1 MGHIRYA
8 SDVGAP
14 VEVAFA
20 YTDNHLFVPDWMF
33 GIASFEP
40 IGEAG
45 HGPGARYTAFVQLGL
60 WHPAV
65 ECEITE
71 YRRNAVIG
79 YTLRRRRP
87 GKVAPAQDSGSTT
100 AAVGTSA
107 AATAQAAAAAPGAAT
122 LTLRVDPLGYGRSV
136 LTFEVDYPPLR
147 GWPVRPA
154 AKAVDAAVRGVV
166 RRSEAQLRREIED
179 FHGTDLVG
187 RIA

>member
-1 MGHIRYA
+1 MGHHIRYA

-14 VEVAFA
+14 VEVAFT

-33 GIASFEP
+33 GVATFEP
-40 IGEAG
+40 VGDAG
-45 HGPGARYTAFVQLGL
+45 HGPGAVYAATFRLGL
-60 WHPAV
+60 WRPTL

-87 GKVAPAQDSGSTT
+87 GKTAPARD
-100 AAVGTSA
+100 
-107 AATAQAAAAAPGAAT
+107 APILAT
-122 LTLRVDPLGYGRSV
+122 LTLRFDPLGYGRSV
-136 LTFEVDYPPLR
+136 LTSEAGYPPAR
-147 GWPVRPA
+147 RPA
-154 AKAVDAAVRGVV
+154 GPVAKAVDTLIQIAV
-166 RRSEAQLRREIED
+166 RRSEAQLRREIEE

>member
-14 VEVAFA
+14 VEVAFT

-33 GIASFEP
+33 GIAAFEP
-40 IGEAG
+40 VGEAG
-45 HGPGARYTAFVQLGL
+45 HGPGAVYAATFRLGL
-60 WHPAV
+60 WHPTV
-65 ECEITE
+65 DCEITE

-87 GKVAPAQDSGSTT
+87 GKVAPAQDQE
-100 AAVGTSA
+100 ARPAL
-107 AATAQAAAAAPGAAT
+107 AT
-122 LTLRVDPLGYGRSV
+122 LTLRFDPLGYGRSV
-136 LTFEVDYPPLR
+136 LTSEADYPPAR
-147 GWPVRPA
+147 GWPA
-154 AKAVDAAVRGVV
+154 AKVIDALAQAAV
-166 RRSEAQLRREIED
+166 RRSESQLRREIEE

>member
-33 GIASFEP
+33 GIAGFEP
-40 IGEAG
+40 IGDAG
-45 HGPGARYTAFVQLGL
+45 HGPGARYTASMQLGL

-87 GKVAPAQDSGSTT
+87 GKVAPARDPGSM
-100 AAVGTSA
+100 SA
-107 AATAQAAAAAPGAAT
+107 AEGAAAAVPGTTT
-122 LTLRVDPLGYGRSV
+122 LTLRVDPLGYSRSV
-136 LTFEVDYPPLR
+136 LTFEVDYPPLTR
-147 GWPVRPA
+147 RPVRPVA
-154 AKAVDAAVRGVV
+154 RALDTAVRAAV
-166 RRSEAQLRREIED
+166 RRSEAQLRREIEE

>member
-14 VEVAFA
+14 VEIAFT
-20 YTDNHLFVPDWMF
+20 YTDNHLFVPDWMV
-33 GIASFEP
+33 GITAFDP
-40 IGEAG
+40 VGDAD
-45 HGPGARYTAFVQLGL
+45 HGPGAVYAASVRLGL
-60 WHPAV
+60 WHTTV

-87 GKVAPAQDSGSTT
+87 GKVAPAHSEPPP
-100 AAVGTSA
+100 
-107 AATAQAAAAAPGAAT
+107 ATLGI
-122 LTLRVDPLGYGRSV
+122 LTLRFDPLGYARSV
-136 LTFEVDYPPLR
+136 LTAEVDFRPPR
-147 GWPVRPA
+147 GWLGRMGGTVI
-154 AKAVDAAVRGVV
+154 DAAVTSVV
-166 RRSEAQLRREIED
+166 RRSESQLRREIED

>member
-14 VEVAFA
+14 VEVAFT

-33 GIASFEP
+33 GIAAFEP
-40 IGEAG
+40 VGEAG
-45 HGPGARYTAFVQLGL
+45 HGPGAVYAATFRLGL
-60 WHPAV
+60 WHPTV
-65 ECEITE
+65 DCEITE

-87 GKVAPAQDSGSTT
+87 GKVAPAQ
-100 AAVGTSA
+100 
-107 AATAQAAAAAPGAAT
+107 APEAGPALAT
-122 LTLRVDPLGYGRSV
+122 LTLRFDPLGYGRSV
-136 LTFEVDYPPLR
+136 LTSEADYPPAH
-147 GWPVRPA
+147 GWLARPA
-154 AKAVDAAVRGVV
+154 AKAIDALARTAV
-166 RRSEAQLRREIED
+166 RRSETQLRREIEE

>member
-14 VEVAFA
+14 VEVTFT

-40 IGEAG
+40 VGEAG
-45 HGPGARYTAFVQLGL
+45 HGPGARYTATLRLGP

-65 ECEITE
+65 DCEITE

-79 YTLRRRRP
+79 YALRRRRP
-87 GKVAPAQDSGSTT
+87 GKVTPAQDPAS
-100 AAVGTSA
+100 TSA
-107 AATAQAAAAAPGAAT
+107 ADGAAAVSAPDMRAVT

-136 LTFEVDYPPLR
+136 LTFEAGYPPLR
-147 GWPVRPA
+147 SWPSRPA
-154 AKAVDAAVRGVV
+154 TKTLDAAVQAAV
-166 RRSEAQLRREIED
+166 RRSAAQLRREIEG

>member
-14 VEVAFA
+14 VEVAFT

-33 GIASFEP
+33 GIAAFEP
-40 IGEAG
+40 VGEAG
-45 HGPGARYTAFVQLGL
+45 HGPGAVYAATFRLGL
-60 WHPAV
+60 WHPTV
-65 ECEITE
+65 DCEITE

-87 GKVAPAQDSGSTT
+87 GKVAPAQDPE
-100 AAVGTSA
+100 
-107 AATAQAAAAAPGAAT
+107 AAPALAT
-122 LTLRVDPLGYGRSV
+122 LTLRFDPLGYGRSV
-136 LTFEVDYPPLR
+136 LTSEADYTPAH
-147 GWPVRPA
+147 GWPARPA
-154 AKAVDAAVRGVV
+154 AKAIDALARAAV
-166 RRSEAQLRREIED
+166 RRSEAQLRREIEE

>member
-14 VEVAFA
+14 VEVAFT

-33 GIASFEP
+33 GIAAFEP
-40 IGEAG
+40 VGEAG
-45 HGPGARYTAFVQLGL
+45 HGPGAVYAATFRLGL
-60 WHPAV
+60 WHPTV
-65 ECEITE
+65 DCEITE

-87 GKVAPAQDSGSTT
+87 GKVAPAQDS
-100 AAVGTSA
+100 AASS
-107 AATAQAAAAAPGAAT
+107 QELEPAPALAT
-122 LTLRVDPLGYGRSV
+122 LTLRFDPLGYSRSV
-136 LTFEVDYPPLR
+136 LTSEAHYPPAR
-147 GWPVRPA
+147 GWLARPA
-154 AKAVDAAVRGVV
+154 AKAIDALAQAAV
-166 RRSEAQLRREIED
+166 RRSETQLRREIEE